1 MDNNILTEEFRPDI
15 EGQRKRS
22 YKSRVIDSYN
32 GMKEAKIW
40 FWVTFIGLAV
50 NIALSFTDMI
60 EVEKAYKIIIGS
72 ILQFIG
78 LAEIALVLTGVSL
91 LCTALPLILGRPYKR
106 RYLICNYVFMISQ
119 FLNSAGYL
127 IVSYYIDK
135 ENGYRLDTNVWLVS
149 TKNGMYK
156 ETIKIWAIIF
166 VVETFL
172 VIVFTAIFSKKLK
185 AVTKGNK
192 KIKEDIEQ

>member
-1 MDNNILTEEFRPDI
+1 MDNNISIKEI
-15 EGQRKRS
+15 EPESKRKSTYR
-22 YKSRVIDSYN
+22 SRVIDSYN

-40 FWVTFIGLAV
+40 FWATFIGLAV

-60 EVEKAYKIIIGS
+60 EVENAYKIIIGS

-78 LAEIALVLTGVSL
+78 LAEIALVLTGISL
-91 LCTALPLILGRPYKR
+91 LCTALPLVLGRPYKR
-106 RYLICNYVFMISQ
+106 RYLICNYLFMTLQ
-119 FLNSAGYL
+119 FLNSAGYFFF
-127 IVSYYIDK
+127 VGYYIDK
-135 ENGYRLDTNVWLVS
+135 ENGYRLETNVWLVS

-172 VIVFTAIFSKKLK
+172 VIVSTAIFSKKLK
-185 AVTKGNK
+185 AVAKRNR
-192 KIKEDIEQ
+192 KIKEDIGQ

>member
-1 MDNNILTEEFRPDI
+1 MDNNISIKEI
-15 EGQRKRS
+15 EPESKRKSTYR
-22 YKSRVIDSYN
+22 SRVIDSYN

-40 FWVTFIGLAV
+40 FWTTFIGLAV

-78 LAEIALVLTGVSL
+78 LAEIALVLTGISL

-106 RYLICNYVFMISQ
+106 RYLICNYLFMTLQ

-127 IVSYYIDK
+127 IVGYYIDK
-135 ENGYRLDTNVWLVS
+135 ENGYRLETNVWLVS
-149 TKNGMYK
+149 TKNGVYK

-172 VIVFTAIFSKKLK
+172 VIVSTAIFSKKLK
-185 AVTKGNK
+185 AVAKRNR
-192 KIKEDIEQ
+192 KIKEDIV